1 VRVYVPSTLPLL
13 AEALSAKSV
22 GLATAVEVDDDIRL
36 AEPEGD
42 DEAHEYLAFLRAV
55 DASAR
60 LVSGLDLPLRRRV
73 VIALDVA
80 ALTADAPWKSVAA
93 VHVDEAP
100 VDFSQREIDDDLLWF
115 APAEV
120 AELLA
125 SEPVPSPPH
134 NPEEN

>member
-1 VRVYVPSTLPLL
+1 MRVYVPSTLPLL
-13 AEALSAKSV
+13 AEALSTKSV
-22 GLATAVEVDDDIRL
+22 ALATAVEVDDDIRL

-73 VIALDVA
+73 VIALDVTS
-80 ALTADAPWKSVAA
+80 LTADAPWKSVAA
-93 VHVDEAP
+93 GHVDEGP

-120 AELLA
+120 AALLNN
-125 SEPVPSPPH
+125 EPDMHVTD
-134 NPEEN
+134 NPEVN

>member
-1 VRVYVPSTLPLL
+1 LL
-13 AEALSAKSV
+13 AEALSTKSV
-22 GLATAVEVDDDIRL
+22 ALGSAVEVDDEIRL

-55 DASAR
+55 DASAK

-73 VIALDVA
+73 VIALEVA
-80 ALTADAPWKSVAA
+80 ALTPDASWKSVAA

-120 AELLA
+120 AELLH
-125 SEPVPSPPH
+125 SEGAPSTPD
-134 NPEEN
+134 NPEVN